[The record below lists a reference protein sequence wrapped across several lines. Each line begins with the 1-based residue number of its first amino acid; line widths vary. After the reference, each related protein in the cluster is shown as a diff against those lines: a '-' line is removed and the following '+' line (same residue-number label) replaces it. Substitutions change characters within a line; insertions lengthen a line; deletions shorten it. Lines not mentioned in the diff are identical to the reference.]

1 MRRTHAFA
9 ASAERSL
16 QATLAP
22 YLASA
27 SAIPLPMFGPAPVT
41 SATFPAS
48 EMSTSLPLLASLAG
62 ALRAGFGRQSS
73 DLGPATASGP
83 ANAVPVIRV
92 PPGSGHTIYDTF

>member
-1 MRRTHAFA
+1 MTSSSSLTSPVTAIATPSLRSMRRTHAFA

-48 EMSTSLPLLASLAG
+48 EISICASLFRWPAPGRCGAG
-62 ALRAGFGRQSS
+62 ARAVEQASS
-73 DLGPATASGP
+73 EWIGDE
-83 ANAVPVIRV
+83 
-92 PPGSGHTIYDTF
+92 